1 MIRNYLKIGWRN
13 LRKNPS
19 NSIIHITG
27 LALGLMAF
35 LLIQQYIAFEKS
47 YDTFHFAP
55 KSLYRLTTDQV
66 VNVELKV
73 RDAMSHSPAGAM
85 LMEELPE
92 ILNYT
97 TTYKSEAVV
106 FKIGDR
112 PIEENHLI
120 GVDSN
125 FLNLFNYKVLAGNK
139 ATMLTKPSSIVLTES
154 KAKKYFGEENP
165 IGKTI
170 EVSEGFAGKATVTG
184 VIEDIP
190 VNTHYHFDIL
200 MSISTILDE
209 LEDDGWNGYN
219 YYTYVQLDERA
230 DMAALNAKLPALSK
244 KYMGDEDGIL
254 FNLQAVPDIYL
265 QSDATYEPQTQG
277 SAQAVSFLSIISIF
291 ILLIAWINYVNLS
304 TARAMERAKE
314 VGVRKVVGAPK
325 SQLMMQFFMEAFII
339 NLLGAILAVTLAQ
352 TLLPYFNNLVGK
364 TVIDNVWNSPNFI
377 KNLVLFFSLGTLVT
391 GIYPALVLSSFK
403 PIAVLRGSFGS
414 SKKEAMMRK
423 GLVIF
428 QFAASLILIA
438 GTVII
443 YQQIRYMTGK
453 DIGINTEQV
462 LGFNNPD
469 LGDDRKTK
477 YASFLNEL
485 RQIKGVKNAGGIN
498 DLPGGGGSDIS
509 SASGGAKIVGQTE
522 QAKGTIYINT
532 MDDQL
537 AETLNMKVLAG
548 RNFNSKL
555 ASDSIA
561 VVINEAMLK
570 MLGVSDIES
579 VINQTFQIGRDAD
592 KNNFSIVGV
601 VKDFNRTTFKDN
613 VEPTLFF
620 HDATPN
626 RTVIKL
632 EEGGVKK
639 GLAGIETLWGK
650 FFPSTPFT
658 FSFLDDRFDK
668 LYQEDKKFGLIFL
681 NFALLAIIVASMGL
695 FGLASYLA
703 LQRTKEV
710 GIRKV
715 LGASVSNIVL
725 LFFKDFLWLIVIAV
739 VIGVPLI
746 YWSMSDWLGSYA
758 YRIDFPWLVLILAVL
773 MVTALAFFTVSIQ
786 TWKLA
791 MLNPSKT
798 IRTE

>member
-1 MIRNYLKIGWRN
+1 
-13 LRKNPS
+13 
-19 NSIIHITG
+19 
-27 LALGLMAF
+27 
-35 LLIQQYIAFEKS
+35 
-47 YDTFHFAP
+47 
-55 KSLYRLTTDQV
+55 
-66 VNVELKV
+66 
-73 RDAMSHSPAGAM
+73 
-85 LMEELPE
+85 
-92 ILNYT
+92 
-97 TTYKSEAVV
+97 
-106 FKIGDR
+106 
-112 PIEENHLI
+112 
-120 GVDSN
+120 
-125 FLNLFNYKVLAGNK
+125 
-139 ATMLTKPSSIVLTES
+139 
-154 KAKKYFGEENP
+154 
-165 IGKTI
+165 
-170 EVSEGFAGKATVTG
+170 
-184 VIEDIP
+184 
-190 VNTHYHFDIL
+190 
-200 MSISTILDE
+200 
-209 LEDDGWNGYN
+209 
-219 YYTYVQLDERA
+219 
-230 DMAALNAKLPALSK
+230 
-244 KYMGDEDGIL
+244 
-254 FNLQAVPDIYL
+254 
-265 QSDATYEPQTQG
+265 
-277 SAQAVSFLSIISIF
+277 
-291 ILLIAWINYVNLS
+291 
-304 TARAMERAKE
+304 MERAKE